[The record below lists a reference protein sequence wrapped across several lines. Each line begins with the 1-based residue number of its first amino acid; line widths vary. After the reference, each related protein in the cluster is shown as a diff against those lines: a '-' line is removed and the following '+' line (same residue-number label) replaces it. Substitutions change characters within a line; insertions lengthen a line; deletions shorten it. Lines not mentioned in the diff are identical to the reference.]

1 MPKNSSE
8 RKKELLASL
17 SDIVIADFVT
27 TRPVLC
33 APFND
38 DLSSFDF
45 QPVEWAPMIW
55 IGNEPLPKDHELFK
69 NNRVFAIG
77 LASVLACLQL
87 DVMRGD
93 KVLDMCAAPGI
104 KSLYLQLLHD
114 KSLDLYVNDIS
125 HDRLLRLRHLFEQFH
140 VSLPTFSQQPG
151 QSLLNRYKE
160 ASFDTVIIDAP
171 CSGEG
176 NIFAGDTRALENWSL
191 AKVKRLAQLQRKLLI
206 AGIQLVKDGGS
217 FVYATC
223 TLNTNENEGA
233 LRKAGL
239 MLSRVEKGMLT
250 YKKLEDAEGFRIMP
264 SGQSIGFFVAKI
276 R

>member
-1 MPKNSSE
+1 MNNLNE
-8 RKKELLASL
+8 RLIKLQESL
-17 SDIVIADFVT
+17 EAFDLHEVVVV
-27 TRPVLC
+27 RPTLC
-33 APFND
+33 TPYGD
-38 DLSSFDF
+38 DLSQYGFER
-45 QPVEWAPMIW
+45 VEWAPMIW

-114 KSLDLYVNDIS
+114 KSLVLFVNDIS

-140 VSLPTFSQQPG
+140 VPLPTFSQQPG

-160 ASFDTVIIDAP
+160 ASFDAVIIDAP

-206 AGIQLVKDGGS
+206 AGMHLVKDGGS

-239 MLSRVEKGMLT
+239 MLSLVEKGVLT

-264 SGQSIGFFVAKI
+264 SGRSIGFFVAKI
-276 R
+276 K

>member
-8 RKKELLASL
+8 RKKELLTSL
-17 SDIVIADFVT
+17 SNTGVADFVI

-33 APFND
+33 TPYND
-38 DLSSFDF
+38 DLRSFDF

-69 NNRVFAIG
+69 HNRVFAIG

-87 DVMRGD
+87 DVSSCD
-93 KVLDMCAAPGI
+93 IVLDMCAAPGI

-125 HDRLLRLRHLFEQFH
+125 HDRLLRLRHLFEQFQ
-140 VSLPTFSQQPG
+140 VPLPTFSQQPG
-151 QSLLNRYKE
+151 QSLLNRYQE
-160 ASFDTVIIDAP
+160 ASFDAVIIDAP

-176 NIFAGDTRALENWSL
+176 NIFAGDNRALENWSL

-206 AGIQLVKDGGS
+206 AGMHLVKESGS

-239 MLSRVEKGMLT
+239 MLSRVEKDVLT
-250 YKKLEDAEGFRIMP
+250 YKKLGNAEGFRIIP

-276 R
+276 K